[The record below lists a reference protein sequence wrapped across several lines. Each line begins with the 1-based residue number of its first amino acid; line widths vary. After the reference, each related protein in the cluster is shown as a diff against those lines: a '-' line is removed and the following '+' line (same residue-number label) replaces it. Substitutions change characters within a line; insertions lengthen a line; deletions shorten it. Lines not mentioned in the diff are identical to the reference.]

1 MPPATALFCNRYISD
16 AARPHHPFPRPPVAV
31 VGGDGVAGAAGQ
43 PGGDAGDA
51 GAGAAGRAGYDPNPL
66 LGAALSAVRRGR
78 QQQYRGTLALVDA
91 AEAEPE
97 HYLTFHREIAAGAKV
112 RAEELGFA
120 TELFWLGEGPGVLS
134 HRRLSGMLR
143 ARGIPGAVLLPFHTA
158 RDFSDFDFTRL
169 AAVQMDHSLVRPQLH
184 TILPDH
190 YVSIVRVVERMA
202 LRGYRRIGL
211 CLEERKE
218 LRVRWKWSA
227 GFLTHWRSRGVP
239 GLVPLISAGLTK
251 ETFLPWF
258 REQRPDL
265 IIGHVQ
271 ALTAWLAE
279 EGVRVPEDVGFVNL
293 NLTEKSGP
301 CAGLDLQPRRLG
313 AVAVETV
320 VGMLHRR
327 ERGVPEQPQTI
338 TLEATW
344 CEGPTLR

>member
-1 MPPATALFCNRYISD
+1 MPAAPTIRTLARRLRLSVATVSRALRDNPEVTPETRARVRR
-16 AARPHHPFPRPPVAV
+16 AAA
-31 VGGDGVAGAAGQ
+31 
-43 PGGDAGDA
+43 
-51 GAGAAGRAGYDPNPL
+51 RAGYDPNPL

-91 AEAEPE
+91 LEAEPA
-97 HYLTFHREIAAGAKV
+97 HYLAFHREIVAGAKA

-120 TELFWLGEGPGVLS
+120 TELFWLGEGRAGLT

-190 YVSIVRVVERMA
+190 YVSIMRAVER
-202 LRGYRRIGL
+202 LGPRGYRRIGL
-211 CLEERKE
+211 CLEERKDM
-218 LRVRWKWSA
+218 RVRWKWSA
-227 GFLTHWRSRGVP
+227 GFLTLERSLGRP
-239 GLVPLISAGLTK
+239 NLPPLIAPVLTK
-251 ETFLPWF
+251 TGFLAWY
-258 REQRPDL
+258 REHRPDL
-265 IIGHVQ
+265 IFGHVQ
-271 ALTAWLAE
+271 AMTAWLE
-279 EGVRVPEDVGFVNL
+279 EAGVRVPAEVGFVNL
-293 NLTEKSGP
+293 NLTEKAGP

-327 ERGVPEQPQTI
+327 ERGVPERPQTI
-338 TLEATW
+338 TLEAMW